1 MNEIKKCTKKIREF
15 YIENI
20 KSNLIAMNKNVQIK
34 HQLDM
39 VLTGEKEINE
49 IINMFSLTNKDKL
62 FFDKNY
68 TLLIDNFNKITKIYC
83 DNVNNLKTELKKI
96 ENILTTKYS
105 NEIELLFTSSNN
117 DEMNFKTKN
126 LLELIQINNFIQ
138 QFYEM

>member
-117 DEMNFKTKN
+117 DEMNFKNKN

-138 QFYEM
+138 QFNEM

>member
-1 MNEIKKCTKKIREF
+1 MNEIKKCTKKIRDF

-39 VLTGEKEINE
+39 VLAGEKEINE
-49 IINMFSLTNKDKL
+49 IINMFSIMNKDKL

-68 TLLIDNFNKITKIYC
+68 TLLIDNFNKITKNYC
-83 DNVNNLKTELKKI
+83 DNVNNLKTDLKKI
-96 ENILTTKYS
+96 ESILATKYN
-105 NEIELLFTSSNN
+105 NEIELLFTSLDN
-117 DEMNFKTKN
+117 DEMNVKNKN

-138 QFYEM
+138 QFNEM

>member
-1 MNEIKKCTKKIREF
+1 MNEIKKCIKKIRDF

-68 TLLIDNFNKITKIYC
+68 TLLIDNFNKITKNYC

-117 DEMNFKTKN
+117 DEMNFKNKN

>member
-1 MNEIKKCTKKIREF
+1 MNEIKKCIKKIRDF

-49 IINMFSLTNKDKL
+49 IINMFSITNKDKL

-68 TLLIDNFNKITKIYC
+68 TLLIDNFNKITKNYC

-96 ENILTTKYS
+96 ENILATKYS

-117 DEMNFKTKN
+117 DEMNVKN
-126 LLELIQINNFIQ
+126 KNFLELIQINNFIQ

>member
-1 MNEIKKCTKKIREF
+1 MNEIKKCTKKIRDF

-49 IINMFSLTNKDKL
+49 IINMFSITNKDKL

-68 TLLIDNFNKITKIYC
+68 TLLIDNFNKITKNYS
-83 DNVNNLKTELKKI
+83 DNVNNLKMELKKI
-96 ENILTTKYS
+96 ENILATKYS
-105 NEIELLFTSSNN
+105 NEIELLFTSPNN
-117 DEMNFKTKN
+117 DEMNVKN
-126 LLELIQINNFIQ
+126 KNFLELIQINNFIQ
-138 QFYEM
+138 QFNEM

>member
-1 MNEIKKCTKKIREF
+1 MNEIKKCTKKIRDF

-49 IINMFSLTNKDKL
+49 IINMFSITNKDKL

-68 TLLIDNFNKITKIYC
+68 TLLIDNFNKITKNYC

-96 ENILTTKYS
+96 EYILTTKYS
-105 NEIELLFTSSNN
+105 NEIELLFTSPNN
-117 DEMNFKTKN
+117 DEMNVKN
-126 LLELIQINNFIQ
+126 KNFLELIQINNFIQ
-138 QFYEM
+138 QFNEM

>member
-1 MNEIKKCTKKIREF
+1 MNEIKKCTKKIRDF

-49 IINMFSLTNKDKL
+49 IINMFSITNKDKL

-68 TLLIDNFNKITKIYC
+68 TLLIDNFNKITKNYC

-96 ENILTTKYS
+96 ENILATKYS
-105 NEIELLFTSSNN
+105 NEIELLFTSPNN
-117 DEMNFKTKN
+117 DEMNVKN
-126 LLELIQINNFIQ
+126 KNFLELIQINNFIQ
-138 QFYEM
+138 QFNEM

>member
-49 IINMFSLTNKDKL
+49 IINMFSITNKDKL

-68 TLLIDNFNKITKIYC
+68 TLLIDNFNKITKNYC

-96 ENILTTKYS
+96 ENILATKYS

-117 DEMNFKTKN
+117 DEMNVKN
-126 LLELIQINNFIQ
+126 KNFLELIQINNFIQ

>member
-1 MNEIKKCTKKIREF
+1 MNEIKKCTKKIRDF

-49 IINMFSLTNKDKL
+49 IINMFSITNKDKL

-68 TLLIDNFNKITKIYC
+68 TLLIDNFNKITKNYC

-96 ENILTTKYS
+96 EYILATKYS
-105 NEIELLFTSSNN
+105 NEIELLFTSPNN
-117 DEMNFKTKN
+117 DEMNVKN
-126 LLELIQINNFIQ
+126 KNFLELIQINNFIQ
-138 QFYEM
+138 QFNEM

>member
-1 MNEIKKCTKKIREF
+1 MNEIKKCTKKIRDF

-49 IINMFSLTNKDKL
+49 IINMFSITNKDKL

-68 TLLIDNFNKITKIYC
+68 TLLIDNFNKITKNYC

-96 ENILTTKYS
+96 ENILATKYS

-117 DEMNFKTKN
+117 DEMNVKN
-126 LLELIQINNFIQ
+126 KNFLELIQINNFIQ